1 MKEWVLIVEDRP
13 VLLQT
18 RTELLKSWQIVTT
31 SSRDAG
37 EAIQARAYD
46 LVIFSQTVL
55 EETANTLISR
65 ARAVNPQL
73 NVIAISAEDQERSLA
88 LATYG
93 VDLSNPDGLRI
104 AVAQL
109 LSMPGDTSD
118 HRKCP
123 RPSKTPKITVLR
135 RFHIDTPEK
144 SGYR

>member
-18 RTELLKSWQIVTT
+18 RTELLQNWQIVTT

-55 EETANTLISR
+55 EETANSLISR

-88 LATYG
+88 LATYR
-93 VDLSNPDGLRI
+93 VDLSDPEGLRI

-109 LSMPGDTSD
+109 LSMSGEISD
-118 HRKCP
+118 HRKCAP
-123 RPSKTPKITVLR
+123 LENSK
-135 RFHIDTPEK
+135 D
-144 SGYR
+144 SGFGTLSYRHA